1 VKKTV
6 YTLAA
11 TALITVTI
19 LTSCNSSSRKIDN
32 AEDKLQNA
40 KEAVIDAK
48 TDLNLAVQDSITEF
62 QQFKTESQ
70 NQIIANEKSIA
81 GLKLSFADASQ
92 DNKILYEKKLIE
104 LEEKNS
110 ELKIKLAEYQQED
123 TDQWQ
128 LFKSEFKRDLDELG
142 KAFADF
148 TISNKK

>member
-1 VKKTV
+1 LKKPV
-6 YTLAA
+6 YTIAA
-11 TALITVTI
+11 TALLAVTI
-19 LTSCNSSSRKIDN
+19 LTNCNSSSHKIDN
-32 AEDKLQNA
+32 AEDKLQDA
-40 KEAVIDAK
+40 KEAVLDAK
-48 TDLNLAVQDSITEF
+48 IDLNLAVQDSITEF

-92 DNKILYEKKLIE
+92 DNKILYEKKLFE

-110 ELKIKLAEYQQED
+110 ELKIKLAEYQQGD

-128 LFKSEFKRDLDELG
+128 LFKSEFKRDMDKLG

-148 TISNKK
+148 TINNKK